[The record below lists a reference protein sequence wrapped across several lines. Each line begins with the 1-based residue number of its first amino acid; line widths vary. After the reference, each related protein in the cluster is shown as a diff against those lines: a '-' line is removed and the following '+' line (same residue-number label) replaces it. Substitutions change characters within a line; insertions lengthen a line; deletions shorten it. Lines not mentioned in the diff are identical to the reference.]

1 METTATPKQ
10 INPTDA
16 LYVKALKD
24 GDNRMS
30 RKFFY
35 EETAGILHRIRMEV
49 FRGQVDFDEMVS
61 ELYLYLSR
69 DGWSRLDSFGG
80 QNNCRLRTWMIPV
93 AWRFFL
99 GIRERMLSSRNAYG
113 YDMATLDG
121 ASDDDLRIQIAIDVN
136 AVLRKMQN
144 RRYADIIRLLLI
156 EGYPAQDVA
165 EMLGMKVANVYN
177 LKHRAIV
184 QFIELYGQR

>member
-99 GIRERMLSSRNAYG
+99 GIRERMLSSRNADG

-121 ASDDDLRIQIAIDVN
+121 TSDDDLRIQIAIDVN
-136 AVLRKMQN
+136 TEDAEPPLRRHHTPAPHRGLSCAGCGRN
-144 RRYADIIRLLLI
+144 ARH
-156 EGYPAQDVA
+156 EGGKRIQPQAPR
-165 EMLGMKVANVYN
+165 
-177 LKHRAIV
+177 HRAV
-184 QFIELYGQR
+184 H